1 MTERMT
7 RKRLETKLDKIN
19 AYLVRVG
26 QPELDL
32 NYAACYGGY
41 ELAYVLSNNHVTPQ
55 RMSAREMFNYL
66 DGMETALWMTKG
78 KA

>member
-1 MTERMT
+1 MSERVT
-7 RKRLETKLDKIN
+7 RKTLENKLDRVNK
-19 AYLVRVG
+19 YLVKSG

-41 ELAYVLSNNHVTPQ
+41 ELTYVLSSNHITPQ

-78 KA
+78 K